1 MKVVLNLDDNNEKLT
16 LGEKILFLTVGVL
29 ITLIVGYF
37 IWTIGE
43 GIYRQCNQIEW
54 TATVEELEPGIYGYT
69 STTVSN
75 VPAENYEMLA
85 VLCNGTYM
93 NIKGHVQIVYDSNTP
108 YIEYKSTSI
117 VNADSVIIHAQKGQI
132 KNNGVSTVTR

>member
-1 MKVVLNLDDNNEKLT
+1 MENKTEDVKFS
-16 LGEKILFLTVGVL
+16 LGEKILLSIIVIFT
-29 ITLIVGYF
+29 TLFIGYF
-37 IWTIGE
+37 VWTIGD
-43 GIYRQCNQIEW
+43 GIYRHYNPIEW
-54 TATVEELEPGIYGYT
+54 TAIIEELEPGIYGYT

-75 VPAENYEMLA
+75 IPAENYEMLT

-93 NIKGHVQIVYDSNTP
+93 NIKGHVQIVYDSNTL

-117 VNADSVIIHAQKGQI
+117 VNADSVIIHAQKVQI

>member
-1 MKVVLNLDDNNEKLT
+1 M
-16 LGEKILFLTVGVL
+16 FLTVGVL

-37 IWTIGE
+37 VWTIGE
-43 GIYRQCNQIEW
+43 EIYRQYNPIEW
-54 TATVEELEPGIYGYT
+54 TATIEELESGIYGYT

-75 VPAENYEMLA
+75 IPAENYEMLT

-132 KNNGVSTVTR
+132 KNNGVSTVR

>member
-1 MKVVLNLDDNNEKLT
+1 MVLNLDGKDVKLS
-16 LGEKILFLTVGVL
+16 LGEKILLSIIVIFA
-29 ITLIVGYF
+29 TLFIGYF
-37 IWTIGE
+37 VWVIGDS
-43 GIYRQCNQIEW
+43 IYRHYNPIEW
-54 TATVEELEPGIYGYT
+54 TATIEELEPGIYGYT
-69 STTVSN
+69 STMVSN
-75 VPAENYEMLA
+75 VPAENYEMLT

>member
-1 MKVVLNLDDNNEKLT
+1 MDGNNEKLT

-29 ITLIVGYF
+29 VTFIVGYF
-37 IWTIGE
+37 VWAIGE
-43 GIYRQCNQIEW
+43 GIYRQYNPIKW

-75 VPAENYEMLA
+75 IPAENYEMLT

-93 NIKGHVQIVYDSNTP
+93 NIKGHIRIVYDSNTP

-132 KNNGVSTVTR
+132 KNNGVSTVR

>member
-1 MKVVLNLDDNNEKLT
+1 MDDNNKKLT

-37 IWTIGE
+37 VWTIGE
-43 GIYRQCNQIEW
+43 EIYRQYNPIEW
-54 TATVEELEPGIYGYT
+54 TATIEELESGIYGYT

-75 VPAENYEMLA
+75 IPAENYEMLT

-93 NIKGHVQIVYDSNTP
+93 NIKDHVQIVYDSNTP

-132 KNNGVSTVTR
+132 KNNGVSTVR

>member
-1 MKVVLNLDDNNEKLT
+1 MLNLDGNNEKLT

-43 GIYRQCNQIEW
+43 GIYRQCSPIEW
-54 TATVEELEPGIYGYT
+54 TAAIEELEPGIYGYT

-75 VPAENYEMLA
+75 IPAENYEMLT

-93 NIKGHVQIVYDSNTP
+93 NIKGHVKIVYDSNVP
-108 YIEYKSTSI
+108 YIEYKSTNT
-117 VNADSVIIHAQKGQI
+117 VNADSVIIHVQKGQI
-132 KNNGVSTVTR
+132 KNNGVSTVR

>member
-1 MKVVLNLDDNNEKLT
+1 MVLNLDGNNEKLT

-29 ITLIVGYF
+29 VTFIVGYF
-37 IWTIGE
+37 VWAIGE
-43 GIYRQCNQIEW
+43 GIYRQYNPIKW

-75 VPAENYEMLA
+75 IPAENYEMLT

-93 NIKGHVQIVYDSNTP
+93 NIKGHIRIVYDSNTP

-132 KNNGVSTVTR
+132 KNNGVSTVR

>member
-1 MKVVLNLDDNNEKLT
+1 MVLNLDGKDVKLS
-16 LGEKILFLTVGVL
+16 LGEKILLSIIVIFT
-29 ITLIVGYF
+29 TLFIGYF
-37 IWTIGE
+37 VWVIGDS
-43 GIYRQCNQIEW
+43 IYRHYNPIEW
-54 TATVEELEPGIYGYT
+54 TATIEELESGIYGYT
-69 STTVSN
+69 STMVSN
-75 VPAENYEMLA
+75 VPAENYEMLT